1 MVNKE
6 NVLENERYGYIG
18 INGVYYVYDHKHSN
32 IPAGYGYKE
41 FKTKKECLEEAVKLN
56 KS

>member
-1 MVNKE
+1 MFNITREEMLKKTE
-6 NVLENERYGYIG
+6 LLGL
-18 INGVYYVYDHKHSN
+18 YVYDHKHSN

-56 KS
+56 KL